1 MNSDNVN
8 LYDYYNNY
16 VFLHNFTWS
25 NVGEFQTQL
34 DKMRYFFYYISSDMS
49 ALTLVKSSIKDETN
63 DKSL

>member
-1 MNSDNVN
+1 MNNDNVN

-16 VFLHNFTWS
+16 VFLHNFAWS
-25 NVGEFQTQL
+25 NVGEFQTWL

-63 DKSL
+63 DQSL